1 MLSRNSWLHLSLGE
15 LYVLRSTWGLSF
27 LNWSACLREEPRK
40 GWLEQVS
47 ELLDGLRWLESIVP
61 FFFLAVVLPFV
72 WNSMSDLSFPG
83 KRIRRVVP
91 NNSGCLWLVVFLS
104 VPFSVPRLTSNQKS
118 KPRQVEEASLLG
130 IAQSNQGGWLP
141 TTSVH
146 WSRGTGRCQYELRN
160 RHEAFKEGEKSMM
173 RTCNPLEPKCQN

>member
-1 MLSRNSWLHLSLGE
+1 MP
-15 LYVLRSTWGLSF
+15 F
-27 LNWSACLREEPRK
+27 F
-40 GWLEQVS
+40 
-47 ELLDGLRWLESIVP
+47 
-61 FFFLAVVLPFV
+61 FFFLAVVHPCVL
-72 WNSMSDLSFPG
+72 NYMSDLSLPG

-104 VPFSVPRLTSNQKS
+104 VPFSVPRLTSNQNS

-146 WSRGTGRCQYELRN
+146 WSGGAGRCQYELRN
-160 RHEAFKEGEKSMM
+160 RHEAFKKKREK
-173 RTCNPLEPKCQN
+173 NP

>member
-1 MLSRNSWLHLSLGE
+1 
-15 LYVLRSTWGLSF
+15 
-27 LNWSACLREEPRK
+27 
-40 GWLEQVS
+40 
-47 ELLDGLRWLESIVP
+47 
-61 FFFLAVVLPFV
+61 
-72 WNSMSDLSFPG
+72 MSDLSFPG

-146 WSRGTGRCQYELRN
+146 WSRGAGRCQYELRN

-173 RTCNPLEPKCQN
+173 RTCNPLEPKCQNQFLDAASV